1 MNLQPYS
8 PKVLALCGITLI
20 GMGLYFVLLRPTL
33 LPEDTRYIGA
43 SLPEIRASF
52 PGLLD
57 WLDKVFWVMGGY
69 ILTTGLLT
77 LYVAVT
83 SFRTRVR
90 GVLGV
95 VALAGLTSIGL
106 MTTVN
111 FVIDSDFK
119 LLLLAFAALW
129 GLALVLYW
137 LEERNEHR
145 GRPRGKDADD

>member
-1 MNLQPYS
+1 M
-8 PKVLALCGITLI
+8 
-20 GMGLYFVLLRPTL
+20 
-33 LPEDTRYIGA
+33 
-43 SLPEIRASF
+43 PEIRASF

-119 LLLLAFAALW
+119 LLLSAFAALW

-145 GRPRGKDADD
+145 RRPRGKDADD